1 MKEVVE
7 EKVEEKVVDGV
18 DEQVIEEV
26 EVKVEGKVEERVV
39 EKVAEGVKEVVE
51 IEVEKIKEKV
61 KKKRE
66 YDVMGSIPFFIATI
80 YISVL
85 GGRKMLELEVNAD
98 TLLCISVSA
107 YLFIFC
113 EILTTF
119 NVNKKLVGSI
129 KGLSIIVLLYG
140 LLLPSSYLPFFSS
153 EYPAN
158 ITDGL
163 ILIAVAGIVLSFAI
177 KQLNKNYSK
186 KII

>member
-18 DEQVIEEV
+18 DEKVIEEV
-26 EVKVEGKVEERVV
+26 EEKVEERVV
-39 EKVAEGVKEVVE
+39 GKVVEGVKEGLE
-51 IEVEKIKEKV
+51 NEGEKIEEKV

-80 YISVL
+80 YIIVL
-85 GGRKMLELEVNAD
+85 GGRKMLELEVNTD
-98 TLLCISVSA
+98 TLLCISISA

-113 EILTTF
+113 EIFTTF

-153 EYPAN
+153 EYPSN

-177 KQLNKNYSK
+177 KQLNRNYSKNYSK
-186 KII
+186 KIT